1 MSSLKQKGKIGG
13 MVIAGAVVI
22 VGIVG
27 AYGIQ
32 QIRMGGTLSIQ
43 QNVVSELNADF
54 LPPSQFIVE
63 PFMEMNLTVAQPHTI
78 KARRDELKVLEQG
91 YVAGKAKWQSSPLLS
106 TELKSLHLQA
116 TQSADEFWK
125 ELDTNFL
132 PLADA
137 GNTAAMSA
145 SQAKLANL
153 YEEHRK
159 VIQELVKKATQSQK
173 EFDAMAQSTL
183 TTMMTMLGV
192 LALVILGMIVF
203 GVRYLLKNALDPLA
217 VTANVMGAMASG
229 DLEAGRR
236 SDHRDDEIGMMTRT
250 IEVFRASAIA
260 QREAEVKQLAV
271 VTTLTGALDELAEG
285 NLAHRIATPLAP
297 EYETLRESFNQSI
310 GRLAELMRKVSASA
324 MSVSTGA
331 AEIRAASDDLAQ
343 RNEQQAASL
352 EETAAAMSQVTSI
365 VKETASG
372 ASDVQRTIA
381 EAHREASD
389 GGAVVHRAIAAMA
402 AIEQSAQEITQI
414 INVIDSISF
423 QTNLL
428 ALNAGVEAAR
438 AGDAGKGFAVVANEV
453 RALAQRSAD
462 AAKDIKVLITNS
474 TEQVS
479 GGVSLVGETGKLLE
493 TIVTR
498 VGDINERIGEIA
510 TSTESQAINLQ
521 QVNVSVGDMDR
532 MTQQNAAMVE
542 QSTAAARS
550 LADEANELSG
560 MVGQFRTGGEGSA
573 PIAFPS
579 SASRRKAAS
588 APATRGNLALKPT
601 VSEEDWA
608 EF

>member
-365 VKETASG
+365 VKEIASG

>member
-1 MSSLKQKGKIGG
+1 
-13 MVIAGAVVI
+13 
-22 VGIVG
+22 
-27 AYGIQ
+27 
-32 QIRMGGTLSIQ
+32 
-43 QNVVSELNADF
+43 
-54 LPPSQFIVE
+54 
-63 PFMEMNLTVAQPHTI
+63 
-78 KARRDELKVLEQG
+78 
-91 YVAGKAKWQSSPLLS
+91 
-106 TELKSLHLQA
+106 
-116 TQSADEFWK
+116 
-125 ELDTNFL
+125 
-132 PLADA
+132 
-137 GNTAAMSA
+137 
-145 SQAKLANL
+145 
-153 YEEHRK
+153 
-159 VIQELVKKATQSQK
+159 
-173 EFDAMAQSTL
+173 
-183 TTMMTMLGV
+183 
-192 LALVILGMIVF
+192 
-203 GVRYLLKNALDPLA
+203 
-217 VTANVMGAMASG
+217 MGAMASG

-365 VKETASG
+365 VKEIASG